1 MPGKLLSV
9 VLFLRLN
16 KSFLIL
22 LKHTF
27 PLKHLNLENF
37 KEDCTV
43 IWPVSPLDTKIW
55 KNILSSWE
63 LILNSSKY
71 HQHGIRSEI
80 GISLI
85 TLNVFK
91 CLTVSLF
98 PLKFIFFG
106 NGSISDSNLS
116 KNSLVMFFSMFRTS
130 SHNKFHLIFFLM
142 EWWSAQFITKVLSL
156 FAETYELLH
165 LENLFQVAP

>member
-1 MPGKLLSV
+1 MNQENEEITKKDSKQIYQGKHMPGKLLSV

-106 NGSISDSNLS
+106 NGRIF
-116 KNSLVMFFSMFRTS
+116 VYFRWYP
-130 SHNKFHLIFFLM
+130 LWIC
-142 EWWSAQFITKVLSL
+142 
-156 FAETYELLH
+156 
-165 LENLFQVAP
+165 